1 MSTIKPPQ
9 LLQQLTEPQSC
20 QAIVFQIAE
29 RWLALPHTALLR
41 VVHQPTLSRNG
52 HSDQLVYLGKQPLS
66 IVDLRPLLTA
76 VHDGKLS
83 AHNQSTVTEAPFL
96 IIAAVDTT
104 PVGIPVDQSPVLLE
118 LPLTAAKAL
127 PPAYYNAI
135 GGISSHVVAVPK
147 LGAVLL
153 LNLSTVIQGS

>member
-9 LLQQLTEPQSC
+9 LPQQQTEPPSC
-20 QAIVFQIAE
+20 QAIVFQIAG

-41 VVHQPTLSRNG
+41 VVHQPTLNRTG
-52 HSDQLVYLGKQPLS
+52 HTDQLVYLGKQPLS

-76 VHDGKLS
+76 GSRGKLG
-83 AHNQSTVTEAPFL
+83 AQPQSIVTEPPFL
-96 IIAAVDTT
+96 IIAAVETT
-104 PVGIPVDQSPVLLE
+104 PIGIPVDQPPVLLE
-118 LPLTAAKAL
+118 LPLAAAKAL

-135 GGISSHVVAVPK
+135 GGISSHVVAVPQ

-153 LNLSTVIQGS
+153 LNLSIVIQGN